1 MNSFYIAWNMVKRTL
16 GSKKG
21 WLAFLL
27 IPSLVVSAA
36 IGFIGREE
44 GGVTVLVVNED
55 QGSFGE
61 YVLKEMAARPEYTV
75 KLLDNVWELKEAI
88 IEKRG
93 QAGFVLP
100 ADFSRE
106 LLAGGSPVIQSYELN
121 VNEATAVMNVHLD
134 GITGRMVSAAAAAKA
149 SSGSADSRSEALAN
163 ILEQAGK
170 HTVGA
175 ETGDLKL
182 APKPGL
188 TTITGFTLMFLMSL
202 VLSTVSLVIED
213 RTKMTMARMYTA
225 PVKAAE
231 IAAGNFLGSFVV
243 GSLQIFFV
251 LVITRL
257 VIGYDY
263 GVPFLSQFAV
273 LAAFMLVSL
282 GLASTVAGLIKN
294 PGNASMI
301 NSMVVTPTS
310 MLGGCFWPISIMPD
324 YLQKLSNF
332 MPQTWTI
339 QAIEKMAAGAS
350 LADVRLP
357 LAILGLMAVVLLA
370 VGSAILQPSENKV
383 RM

>member
-21 WLAFLL
+21 FMAFLL

-44 GGVTVLVVNED
+44 GRVNILVVNED
-55 QGSFGE
+55 QGSFGGH
-61 YVLKEMAARPEYTV
+61 VLREMAARPEYTIEV
-75 KLLDNVWELKEAI
+75 LDNAGELKEAI

-100 ADFSRE
+100 AGFSRE
-106 LLAGGSPVIQSYELN
+106 LLEGGSPVIQTYELN
-121 VNEATAVMNVHLD
+121 VNEATAVMNVRLNE
-134 GITGRMVSAAAAAKA
+134 ITGRMVSAAAAAKA
-149 SSGSADSRSEALAN
+149 STGSAEDRDTALAN
-163 ILEQAGK
+163 ILAEAGK
-170 HTVGA
+170 HTVSA

-188 TTITGFTLMFLMSL
+188 NNITGFTLMFLMSL

-213 RTKMTMARMYTA
+213 RAKMTMARMYTA

-243 GSLQIFFV
+243 GSLQILFV
-251 LVITRL
+251 LVMTRL

-263 GVPFLSQFAV
+263 GVPFLSQFVV

-282 GLASTVAGLIKN
+282 GLASTVAGIIKN

-350 LADVRLP
+350 LTDVRLP
-357 LAILGLMAVVLLA
+357 LAILALMAVVLLA
-370 VGSAILQPSENKV
+370 VGSAILRPSENKV